1 MFAMPYSAA
10 ELAVIALVMTFGSVV
25 QGAVGFASGLLGVP
39 LLVLYGFPLLD
50 ATVINFVST
59 SVQNFAGAAHLRG
72 HLQIRDV
79 FWPTTLRCLGL
90 PLGTAALKATG
101 GMDPRL
107 VQQIIGGILLGSV
120 LLLAGL
126 RVRPR
131 DELPFAWTAVAFLVS
146 GFLMGL
152 AAIGGAPMVIYVNA
166 LTWSAPKSRSFLFLC
181 SALLM
186 PLMAAMIIWKFGAA
200 VIAPALAAL
209 IVMPPGIVGL
219 VIGLKLGHRLDKHRF
234 RRLTYALLLFIAIAA
249 ILSPILSRRSEACDN
264 LALEAGQIRG

>member
-1 MFAMPYSAA
+1 MPYSPG
-10 ELAVIALVMTFGSVV
+10 ELVVIALVMTFGSVV

-72 HLQIRDV
+72 HLQVRDV
-79 FWPTTLRCLGL
+79 LWPSILRCIGL
-90 PLGTAALKATG
+90 PLGTLALQATG
-101 GMDPRL
+101 SIEPHR
-107 VQQIIGGILLGSV
+107 VQQLIGGILLVSV

-131 DELPFAWTAVAFLVS
+131 DHLPFAWTAIAFLTS

-152 AAIGGAPMVIYVNA
+152 AAIGGAPMVMYVNA

-186 PLMAAMIIWKFGAA
+186 PLMAVMIIWKFGEA
-200 VIAPALAAL
+200 VLPPALAAL
-209 IVMPPGIVGL
+209 IVMPPGIAGL
-219 VIGLKLGHRLDKHRF
+219 VIGLKLGHRLDKKRF
-234 RRLTYALLLFIAIAA
+234 RRLTYALLLVIAIAA
-249 ILSPILSRRSEACDN
+249 IVSPLLSRYP
-264 LALEAGQIRG
+264 